1 VSIDPGSELKA
12 AHEALASGDWEGARD
27 GFQSALA
34 GQATPDAH
42 DGLGRALWW
51 LGDLDGAIDHR
62 ERAYAGFRKIGDTGA
77 AARIALWL
85 AREYLEA
92 VGNEPASNG
101 WVARAEGL
109 LSQGPRSIEHGW
121 LALTLA
127 DRALD
132 PVQVHTHANV
142 ALDLARRHSEPDLE
156 ASALAMV
163 GRASILDGDV
173 DGGMKE
179 LDEAMTAATSGE
191 VADPLVFGDIC
202 CVVTKACEEAGELDR
217 LMRWNDVIQ
226 SFLER
231 NHHAPLLQFCGTCGA
246 EAFLARGDLATAEAC
261 LTEAIRGLEHTG
273 HRSRC
278 IPPNVKL
285 AELRVLQGRVEE
297 AERLL
302 AGHEDLPEA
311 IRATVAIH
319 RMKGEHAIAAALL
332 LRRLNQ
338 VGDTLLAVPLLSLL
352 VEVQIEHGAVAEAA
366 ASSDRLSAFA
376 TSAGNPRAQATAS
389 LAIGRVMLVR
399 GDGSAPTHL
408 EAALETFTRVGLPL
422 EAARTRLELARAHRQ
437 VAPALAGRDARIAL
451 DAFEKMGAT
460 HEVDAA
466 AALIREVG
474 GPARTG
480 QKGVGLLTPR
490 ETEVLWLLG
499 EGLSNAEIAARLYI
513 STKTAGNHVSNI
525 LAKLHLRSR
534 QKAAGYAV
542 RLADPASL

>member
-1 VSIDPGSELKA
+1 
-12 AHEALASGDWEGARD
+12 
-27 GFQSALA
+27 
-34 GQATPDAH
+34 
-42 DGLGRALWW
+42 
-51 LGDLDGAIDHR
+51 LGDLDGAIDQR
-62 ERAYAGFRKIGDTGA
+62 ERAYAGFRKNGDTGA

-92 VGNEPASNG
+92 VGNEPASSG

-109 LSQGPRSIEHGW
+109 LRHGPRTIEHGW
-121 LALTLA
+121 LSITLA

-132 PVQVHTHANV
+132 PAEVRAHANV
-142 ALDLARRHSEPDLE
+142 ALDLARRDGEPDLE
-156 ASALAMV
+156 ASALAMA

-217 LMRWNDVIQ
+217 LMRWNDVIM

-231 NHHAPLLQFCGTCGA
+231 NHHAPLMQFCGTCGA
-246 EAFLARGDLATAEAC
+246 EAFIAKGDLATAEAC

-338 VGDTLLAVPLLSLL
+338 VGGTLLAVPLLSLL
-352 VEVQIEHGAVAEAA
+352 VEVQIAQGAVAEAA
-366 ASSDRLSAFA
+366 ESSDRLSAFA
-376 TSAGNPRAQATAS
+376 SSAGNPRAQATAS
-389 LAIGRVMLVR
+389 LAFGRVMLAR
-399 GDGSAPTHL
+399 GHGSAPAHL
-408 EAALETFTRVGLPL
+408 EAALETFTKARRTAGSCANPSR
-422 EAARTRLELARAHRQ
+422 ARQGQRGGRAGCRRTRRSSG
-437 VAPALAGRDARIAL
+437 AGRVRAD
-451 DAFEKMGAT
+451 GSY
-460 HEVDAA
+460 
-466 AALIREVG
+466 
-474 GPARTG
+474 
-480 QKGVGLLTPR
+480 PR
-490 ETEVLWLLG
+490 G
-499 EGLSNAEIAARLYI
+499 RC
-513 STKTAGNHVSNI
+513 
-525 LAKLHLRSR
+525 RSR
-534 QKAAGYAV
+534 I
-542 RLADPASL
+542 DP